1 MLTGK
6 KIIRFLAPALL
17 AGVVL
22 FAAGACGKNI
32 DNSVKQL
39 GIDQK
44 KIADFLDTYC
54 LTPDGK
60 LIPMDQV
67 EIASASQQTRDAS
80 GKNPESPVLPEG
92 YIPLTDTAKAASS
105 NSNVYIIHLKEG
117 AGVTPT
123 LKTKVLI
130 RYTGYYLEGL
140 TEFDNTQNDTDPYA
154 TWISGII
161 AGLSDGLRA
170 MKTGILNEETDKY
183 ENPGEAWIIMPST
196 LGFGSEGKLDP
207 VVPPNTCLVYRVT
220 LYGIAQQNI

>member
-1 MLTGK
+1 MRTGK
-6 KIIRFLAPALL
+6 WIIRFITPALL

-22 FAAGACGKNI
+22 FAAGSCGKNI

-54 LTPDGK
+54 LTPEGK
-60 LIPMDQV
+60 LVLIEQV
-67 EIASASQQTRDAS
+67 EIVSTNIHTREDS
-80 GKNPESPVLPEG
+80 GENPESPILPEG
-92 YIPLTDTAKAASS
+92 YILLTDTAKATSTG
-105 NSNVYIIHLKEG
+105 SNVYIIHLKEG
-117 AGVTPT
+117 AGVPPT

-140 TEFDNTQNDTDPYA
+140 TEFDNTENDTDPYA
-154 TWISGII
+154 TWMSGII
-161 AGLSDGLRA
+161 PGLSNGLLA
-170 MKTGILNEETDKY
+170 MKTGILNEENGKY

-196 LGFGSEGKLDP
+196 LGFGNEGKLDP

-220 LYGIAQQNI
+220 LYGIAQQSI